1 MRNDNGNGKG
11 NKQSKSKIAREKL
24 ISDAYDEVD
33 RLESMKNKGLNFGL
47 RAEQKLSDARKKLKR
62 LRSM

>member
-11 NKQSKSKIAREKL
+11 NKQSKSKISFEKTV
-24 ISDAYDEVD
+24 SDAYDEVD
-33 RLESMKNKGLNFGL
+33 RLEKMKSKNLHFGL

-62 LRSM
+62 LTSK